1 MKTRIITHKQ
11 IQQFEMFLKN
21 EERSRATI
29 EKYIRDIKHFY
40 AFAASKSIG
49 KQCVMEY
56 KNTLRD
62 SYTVTSANSM
72 IAALNV
78 FFRFSG
84 WHDLCVK
91 QFKV

>member
-40 AFAASKSIG
+40 AFAASNPS
-49 KQCVMEY
+49 E
-56 KNTLRD
+56 
-62 SYTVTSANSM
+62 SSA
-72 IAALNV
+72 
-78 FFRFSG
+78 
-84 WHDLCVK
+84 
-91 QFKV
+91 